1 MYAPWALIIQLPR
14 TPVIEWTAAAPVHCL
29 SMSTHAR
36 QQETMTFFSH
46 FPIAAVGD
54 IARRVYFLRV
64 YLSYLH
70 CMLARLCHLVS
81 QILQETRVESTAL
94 MLKYFHTSEVAITS
108 TSSWTN
114 NWDWDWWKGRSDY
127 KNMCCLQAGEGGTSG
142 CAMMVNR
149 GPAAL
154 PTQQEVAVIS

>member
-1 MYAPWALIIQLPR
+1 MDGCCASAL
-14 TPVIEWTAAAPVHCL
+14 PVDVDARAAAGDDDV
-29 SMSTHAR
+29 
-36 QQETMTFFSH
+36 FSH

-64 YLSYLH
+64 YLRYLY

-108 TSSWTN
+108 TSS
-114 NWDWDWWKGRSDY
+114 
-127 KNMCCLQAGEGGTSG
+127 
-142 CAMMVNR
+142 
-149 GPAAL
+149 
-154 PTQQEVAVIS
+154 